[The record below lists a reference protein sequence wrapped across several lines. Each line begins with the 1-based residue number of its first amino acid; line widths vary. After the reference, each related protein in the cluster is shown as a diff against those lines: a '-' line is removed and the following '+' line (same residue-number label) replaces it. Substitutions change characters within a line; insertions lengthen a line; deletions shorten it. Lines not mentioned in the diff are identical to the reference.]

1 MAYTN
6 REDYNAYQKEYAK
19 KTLVVFTVKLH
30 REHDKDIID
39 ALDDNKAGSIKR
51 LVRVGLGNIKE
62 A

>member
-19 KTLVVFTVKLH
+19 KNLVMVMVKLH
-30 REHDKDIID
+30 RDKDKDILD

-51 LVRVGLGNIKE
+51 LVRVGLGKIK
-62 A
+62 

>member
-19 KTLVVFTVKLH
+19 KNLVMVMVKLH
-30 REHDKDIID
+30 KEKDNDIIE
-39 ALDDNKAGSIKR
+39 AIKGNNAGNIKR
-51 LVRVGLGNIKE
+51 LVRVGLGKIKE